1 MRTALL
7 NHLSRLQQT
16 RTKRGA
22 RGAHTVELACV
33 LIVFAIVAVLCVDI
47 AIICLAN
54 STNDQAC
61 RDACRAAAQGK
72 DYATALKLAQAAIK
86 AHTVTSP
93 YFGTPTLD
101 MAEFQY
107 QDFGGDP
114 PPNTSPY
121 VRLATYMTVK
131 VPAPVNFGGAKFYPN
146 NGTTQVRKMYEF
158 PIVKT
163 TLYLP

>member
-1 MRTALL
+1 MTMRTALQAYL
-7 NHLSRLQQT
+7 DRLDR
-16 RTKRGA
+16 RTS

-33 LIVFAIVAVLCVDI
+33 LIVFAIVTVLSVDI
-47 AIICLAN
+47 GIVCLAN

-86 AHTVTSP
+86 SHAIQSP

-107 QDFGGDP
+107 NDFGGDP

-131 VPAPVNFGGAKFYPN
+131 VPAPVNFAGAKFYPG
-146 NGTTQVRKMYEF
+146 NGQTQVRKEYEF

-163 TLYLP
+163 QLYLP